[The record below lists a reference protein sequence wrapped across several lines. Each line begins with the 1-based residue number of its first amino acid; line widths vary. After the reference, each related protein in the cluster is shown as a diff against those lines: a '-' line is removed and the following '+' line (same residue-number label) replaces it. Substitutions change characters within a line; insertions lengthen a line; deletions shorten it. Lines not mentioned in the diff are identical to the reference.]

1 MVALAAILAAL
12 LLCTIIWYTHLI
24 RTHHP
29 RQALWDQLP
38 TLLVFGTFYNTYRET
53 TLKFFAVQ
61 LYANVARAIVIGA
74 LQPSGVAQISVLMG
88 IEMLF
93 MLSILGV
100 QPFHRETSMNLI
112 HFIFSVVRLVTVM
125 LQLAF
130 VPSLN
135 ASDAVKGWAGW
146 IILGIH
152 GLTIIIFFLFKAL
165 QTLLEMVLRGYR
177 SEEEA
182 SRGGIVK
189 VSIRPLFSKNRGSE
203 EEDEEEEEETELDS
217 IEAHS
222 PDTPPTPTTPTN
234 RTSSRISTNF

>member
-1 MVALAAILAAL
+1 MALAAVTAAL
-12 LLCTIIWYTHLI
+12 MICAIVWYTWLI
-24 RTHHP
+24 HTHRP

-38 TLLVFGTFYNTYRET
+38 TLLVFGTFYNTYQET
-53 TLKFFAVQ
+53 TLKFFPVQ
-61 LYANVARAIVIGA
+61 LYANVLRAIVIGA
-74 LQPSGVAQISVLMG
+74 VQPSGVAQISVLMG
-88 IEMLF
+88 IEMLL

-112 HFIFSVVRLVTVM
+112 YFIFSAIRLVTVM

-152 GLTIIIFFLFKAL
+152 GLTVIIFFLLKAL

-182 SRGGIVK
+182 SRGGLVK
-189 VSIRPLFSKNRGSE
+189 VSFLLLFRGIQLARRRYRYGNCTESE
-203 EEDEEEEEETELDS
+203 
-217 IEAHS
+217 HS
-222 PDTPPTPTTPTN
+222 YSN
-234 RTSSRISTNF
+234 